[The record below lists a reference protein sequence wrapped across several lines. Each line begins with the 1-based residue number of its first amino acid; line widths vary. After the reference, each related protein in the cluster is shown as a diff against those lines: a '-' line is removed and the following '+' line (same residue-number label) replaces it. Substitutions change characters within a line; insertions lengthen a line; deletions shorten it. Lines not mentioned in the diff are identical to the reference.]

1 MMMVGL
7 GVLVHGGAYASV
19 NLPLHFWAYDAI
31 EHLAAMGV
39 IDRAMVVTKPYSRR
53 EAAKYVARAIRRIR
67 DDRVPLDGREALV
80 EPLLDRLMTELRPE
94 LVDLGVL
101 PSVPGTKAGT
111 IRYGGRLQVEVDSFR
126 VGAGTVRFRE
136 NRGGEYYA
144 DGLQVQADLRGW
156 VEITDAV
163 ALSADPK
170 FTSNRRALGI
180 GATDNGQNLY
190 MQELNAKLT
199 GGNVTFQVG
208 RGGLWWGPGYHG
220 TLLMSDNHFPLD
232 MLQLGSEEP
241 FRLPWVFRPLGYWK
255 IQSFLTQLE
264 SSRDF
269 PHAQVFGLRVSYLP
283 ADWLELGFARL
294 TQFGGRGHDGKD
306 QYFPAIISNVYFN
319 NTGEFSGKT
328 AKGGA
333 FEANE
338 QFMID
343 FRARVPSVPY
353 LIPFPA
359 GLQVYVEFG
368 VEDPPSGDAIVLG
381 LYIPQVLRNSTTDFR
396 IEYADT
402 DLRRRLEPSVGSA
415 QWYNHG
421 VWTSGMRYRGIPLG
435 HWMGTDATDLFMRTT
450 SFLTDD
456 IQLGINVDF
465 NERDR
470 GKPVHERTREAT
482 LDLTRWLSS
491 QTQITVGYT
500 YQRISNPGQ
509 VTSITPFVE
518 TFSGGVTSSNHFL
531 WTSLAVQF

>member
-1 MMMVGL
+1 MMMMGL

-31 EHLAAMGV
+31 ERLTAMGV

-53 EAAKYVARAIRRIR
+53 EAAKYVARAIRRIQ

-111 IRYGGRLQVEVDSFR
+111 IRYGGRLQAEVDSFR
-126 VGAGTVRFRE
+126 VGGGQTVRFRE

-144 DGLQVQADLRGW
+144 DGVQVQADLRGW

-180 GATDNGQNLY
+180 GATDNSQNLY
-190 MQELNAKLT
+190 MQELNAKFT
-199 GGNVTFQVG
+199 GGNVTFQIG
-208 RGGLWWGPGYHG
+208 RSNLWWGPGYRG
-220 TLLMSDNHFPLD
+220 TLLMSDHHFPLD

-264 SSRDF
+264 SNRDF

-294 TQFGGRGHDGKD
+294 TQFGGRGHEGKD
-306 QYFPAIISNVYFN
+306 QYFPAILVDSYFN
-319 NTGEFSGKT
+319 NTN
-328 AKGGA
+328 KGGP
-333 FEANE
+333 FETNE
-338 QFMID
+338 QAMAD
-343 FRARVPSVPY
+343 FRIRIPSVPY
-353 LIPFPA
+353 LVPFPA
-359 GLQVYVEFG
+359 GMQVYGEYG
-368 VEDPPSGDAIVLG
+368 LEDPPVGIGIVFG

-402 DLRRRLEPSVGSA
+402 DIRRRLNGDSA
-415 QWYNHG
+415 QWYNNFFYR
-421 VWTSGMRYRGIPLG
+421 SGLRFRGFPLG
-435 HWMGTDATDLFMRTT
+435 HYMGTDATDLFMRTT

-456 IQLGINVDF
+456 LQLGINVDF

-482 LDLTRWLSS
+482 LDLTQWLSS

-509 VTSITPFVE
+509 ITSITPFVE

>member
-7 GVLVHGGAYASV
+7 GVLAPDGADASV
-19 NLPLHFWAYDAI
+19 NMPLHFWAYDAI
-31 EHLAAMGV
+31 ERLTAMGV
-39 IDRAMVVTKPYSRR
+39 IDRAMVVTKPYSRK
-53 EAAKYVARAIRRIR
+53 EAAQYVARAIRRIQ
-67 DDRVPLDGREALV
+67 DDRVPLDGREVLV
-80 EPLLDRLMTELRPE
+80 APLLDRLMTELRPE

-101 PSVPGTKAGT
+101 PSVPGTKVGT

-126 VGAGTVRFRE
+126 VGQGTVRFRE

-144 DGLQVQADLRGW
+144 DGLQIQADLRGW

-180 GATDNGQNLY
+180 GATDNSQNLY
-190 MQELNAKLT
+190 MQELNAKFT

-208 RGGLWWGPGYHG
+208 RGSLWWGPGYRG
-220 TLLMSDNHFPLD
+220 TLLMSDHHFPLD

-283 ADWLELGFARL
+283 ADWLEIGLTRL
-294 TQFGGRGHDGKD
+294 TQFGGRGRNQSFYDGVLFNYVRTSSNQQGTKHD
-306 QYFPAIISNVYFN
+306 V
-319 NTGEFSGKT
+319 
-328 AKGGA
+328 
-333 FEANE
+333 NE
-338 QFMID
+338 QAMLD
-343 FRARVPSVPY
+343 FRFRVPRVDY
-353 LIPFPA
+353 AVPFPA
-359 GLQVYVEFG
+359 GMQLYWEIG
-368 VEDPPSGDAIVLG
+368 VEDFVDHPASVVGV
-381 LYIPQVLRNSTTDFR
+381 YIPQVFQNSTMDLR
-396 IEYADT
+396 LEYANT
-402 DLRRRLEPSVGSA
+402 DLERQFLSKDRQV
-415 QWYNHG
+415 WYNH
-421 VWTSGMRYRGIPLG
+421 TIYRSGLRFRGFPLG
-435 HWMGTDATDLFMRTT
+435 HYMGTDATDLFIRTT

-509 VTSITPFVE
+509 VTGITPFVE
-518 TFSGGVTSSNHFL
+518 TFTGGVTSSNHFL